1 MRKAAKLQPFLF
13 STVPGMMTIILS
25 GRLRHIYN
33 NKTVLVLPYQFSY
46 MRVYACIVFY
56 FIVLCP
62 AGARAEHK
70 LLHPALVPRVT
81 QLTSHIHN
89 DRFGII
95 LQTFRK
101 LLDSSRY
108 SGLNK
113 YNYHYRELYEQDS
126 INEQRILL
134 TDALLAY
141 FTDLKVGRDEK
152 KIVSYNEFATRFH
165 TQDQDSIVN
174 NLNNIRTANDIYN
187 LAAGYEP
194 SDKNYLLLKYTLH
207 QAIDEG
213 NINAEQELQQSLNI
227 YRWILHFKFR
237 DFILVNIAST
247 QLRYHSADSLVL
259 DMKIV
264 AGKPATKTPRFSAYL
279 HQVIFY
285 PYWHVPRSIAINELL
300 PRCKKNPHVL
310 NSMNIQVL
318 NSNGT
323 VVDPGSIN
331 WSKLSKKNFPYTLRQ
346 STGCDNALG
355 IIKFNLTSPFS
366 VYLHDTNLKSVFAS
380 QKRYLSHGC
389 IRIEKPI
396 ELAQILVPGK
406 VDSNFLKSCSKG
418 QKPITEAVK
427 EPVPVFVVYMTAD
440 VVGMQ
445 VQYFPDIYN
454 LRQ

>member
-1 MRKAAKLQPFLF
+1 
-13 STVPGMMTIILS
+13 
-25 GRLRHIYN
+25 
-33 NKTVLVLPYQFSY
+33 
-46 MRVYACIVFY
+46 MRVYACIAFC
-56 FIVLCP
+56 FLIFFS
-62 AGARAEHK
+62 AGVRAEQK
-70 LLHPALVPRVT
+70 LLYPALLPRVT
-81 QLTSHIHN
+81 QLTDHITN
-89 DRFGII
+89 DRFGLT

-126 INEQRILL
+126 ISKLGILL
-134 TDALLAY
+134 TDAMLAY
-141 FTDLKVGRDEK
+141 FTDLKVGRNEK
-152 KIVSYNEFATRFH
+152 GFVSYNEFATRSNK
-165 TQDQDSIVN
+165 QDQDSIVN
-174 NLNNIRTANDIYN
+174 NLNSIRTASDIYN
-187 LAAGYEP
+187 LAVGYEP
-194 SDKNYLLLKYTLH
+194 TDKHYLLLKYTLR
-207 QAIDEG
+207 QAIEEG
-213 NINAEQELQQSLNI
+213 NFKAEQELQQSLNI

-237 DFILVNIAST
+237 DYILVNIAST
-247 QLRYHSADSLVL
+247 QLRYHSVDSLVL

-264 AGKPATKTPRFSAYL
+264 AGKPATKTPRFAAYL

-285 PYWHVPRSIAINELL
+285 PYWHVPRSIAVNELL

-323 VVDPGSIN
+323 VVDPGSID
-331 WSKLSKKNFPYTLRQ
+331 WAKLNKKNFPYTLRQ

-355 IIKFNLTSPFS
+355 IVKFNLTSPYS
-366 VYLHDTNLKSVFAS
+366 VYLHDTNLKSAFAS

-396 ELAQILVPGK
+396 ELAQILMPGK
-406 VDSNFLKSCSKG
+406 VDSNFLKSCIKG
-418 QKPITEAVK
+418 QKPITEVVK

-454 LRQ
+454 LLQ